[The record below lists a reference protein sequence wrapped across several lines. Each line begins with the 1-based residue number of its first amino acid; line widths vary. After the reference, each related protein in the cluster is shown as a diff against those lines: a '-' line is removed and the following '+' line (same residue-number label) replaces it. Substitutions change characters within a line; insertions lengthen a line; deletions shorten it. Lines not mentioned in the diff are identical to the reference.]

1 MPTIKK
7 YQLLQGFQLTQF
19 FEVNGKVVPI
29 TFSHGIRKP
38 YLIRGMFYTD
48 VPELQAV
55 LEADNG
61 FGTIFHEVLPEI
73 IEDVADELVSEE
85 IPEEE
90 TPVYINEDITPSGIP
105 DPIEEEGPSDT
116 EPEITD
122 YPDVKN
128 LQEARQKM
136 FNLFPGEFK
145 PANLPN
151 KPAVLNK
158 AKAKNI
164 TFSKLK

>member
-61 FGTIFHEVLPEI
+61 FGTVFHEVIPEVVEEV
-73 IEDVADELVSEE
+73 IEGPSLGEPDDELTEDIPKEE
-85 IPEEE
+85 VPEEE
-90 TPVYINEDITPSGIP
+90 ETVEDIPEKG
-105 DPIEEEGPSDT
+105 
-116 EPEITD
+116 EPAITD

-136 FNLFPGEFK
+136 FDLFPGEFK

>member
-19 FEVNGKVVPI
+19 FEVNGKAVPI

-61 FGTIFHEVLPEI
+61 FGTIFHEVIPEV
-73 IEDVADELVSEE
+73 IEDVIEGPTAEE
-85 IPEEE
+85 IPKEE
-90 TPVYINEDITPSGIP
+90 V
-105 DPIEEEGPSDT
+105 PIEETKEEIPAEDPIKEEVPEET
-116 EPEITD
+116 EPAITD

-136 FNLFPGEFK
+136 FDLFPGEFK